1 MKQPAQATHMNEGL
15 FFKIGVHGKLFFW
28 AFDEWRLSS
37 RPAFDIKTMRKIPQ
51 PGETHDYDLDDIRDI
66 FQSE

>member
-1 MKQPAQATHMNEGL
+1 MKMPPQATHYEDGL

-37 RPAFDIKTMRKIPQ
+37 RPASDIDTLRKIPRIGDTNA
-51 PGETHDYDLDDIRDI
+51 PNYSNFDW
-66 FQSE
+66 